1 MRILQVAPY
10 FAPAYSYGG
19 PPETV
24 HKLCEALA
32 NRGHEVVV
40 LTTDAFNSTERQEVR
55 HRANGLDV
63 YYLRN
68 LSNYLAW
75 KHQLFLPLGIGTFL
89 RRRTEPFDIIHVH
102 SFRTYQNLAVRRY
115 SLRSRVPYVLSAHG
129 SVPRIVRKKL
139 AKSVFD
145 RIAGNQVL
153 RDAAALIAVS
163 SAELRQYEA
172 MGVPA
177 ARVAVI
183 PNGIDAG
190 QYAALPDK
198 GAFSRRYGLAGRTLI
213 GYIGRLNSRKG
224 LDILLESMRKLVE
237 IRDDVTLVLVG
248 PDDGFRGQ
256 VERLTKQLSLQD
268 RVVLTGLITLPQ
280 KLEVLVDCDVF
291 VYPGAFEI
299 FGLVPFEAL
308 LCGKPVVVANDS
320 GCGEIIERA
329 KAGYTV
335 PYGDSVRLTEAIE
348 SALAGGP
355 ETTDMIRR
363 GRNFILEHLNWERI
377 ASATEDLYASARNVR
392 S

>member
-1 MRILQVAPY
+1 
-10 FAPAYSYGG
+10 
-19 PPETV
+19 
-24 HKLCEALA
+24 
-32 NRGHEVVV
+32 
-40 LTTDAFNSTERQEVR
+40 
-55 HRANGLDV
+55 
-63 YYLRN
+63 
-68 LSNYLAW
+68 
-75 KHQLFLPLGIGTFL
+75 
-89 RRRTEPFDIIHVH
+89 
-102 SFRTYQNLAVRRY
+102 
-115 SLRSRVPYVLSAHG
+115 VLSAHG

-248 PDDGFRGQ
+248 PDDGFRGH